1 MPETRVK
8 VYRTPA
14 EMQADVA
21 DAAAHGWRVADE
33 RQRSD
38 GTMSVTFAQGSDWAT
53 SDLRKAMGEAL
64 HEDRMRAEREKAISA
79 VIGLVSFAFILW
91 VLFGQPTLEDL
102 QTMSVGELLDGWI
115 FPAGS

>member
-1 MPETRVK
+1 MGETRVK
-8 VYRTPA
+8 VYRTPT

-38 GTMSVTFAQGSDWAT
+38 GTMSVTFAQGSEWAT
-53 SDLRKAMGEAL
+53 GDLRKAMGDAL
-64 HEDRMRAEREKAISA
+64 REDRRKAEVERAISA
-79 VIGLVSFAFILW
+79 VVGLVSLVFILW
-91 VLFGQPTLEDL
+91 FLFGQPTLEDL